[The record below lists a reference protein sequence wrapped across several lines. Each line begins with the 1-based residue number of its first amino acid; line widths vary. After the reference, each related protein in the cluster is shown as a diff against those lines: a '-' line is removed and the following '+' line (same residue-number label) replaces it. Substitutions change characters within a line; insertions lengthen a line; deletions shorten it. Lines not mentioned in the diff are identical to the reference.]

1 MARKT
6 APIILSKNQDI
17 TISWLLVWAR
27 HKKTLTI
34 HQMRL
39 ILRILEFCQAELK
52 GLKIKDNLRQLEY
65 QNDDVLIKIPV
76 SDVYFSD
83 FSLKTIRKDLTDLR
97 ERTIEFYDYEK
108 NIWSA
113 CGIIEK
119 PHVFERTGMME
130 FKVDLQF
137 WGVLLNLTHG
147 IRKCELAKALTLP
160 TVYSMWFYMYI
171 SEKSEPQY
179 ITIEHLKERLGIA
192 ADDYKRKDGKDRVD
206 HLEERVIK
214 PAQKVLDN
222 ACPYTFKYEKIRENP
237 NSKRSP
243 VKLFRFI
250 PVKQPQ
256 YRDENLEKKA
266 LTAQTSV
273 SLINL
278 QAVDYMI
285 QTMGFELKEVQ
296 CNKELLQEATRLI
309 PNLLDKLRD
318 IQNRRR
324 LRNKDKGW
332 VINALKGIIED
343 TKKQSGHCEVKTDKR
358 NIISRNSGYIADLFS
373 MNK

>member
-1 MARKT
+1 MSKKKKT
-6 APIILSKNQDI
+6 IILCKNQDI

-27 HKKTLTI
+27 HKSTLTI

-52 GLKIKDNLRQLEY
+52 GLKIMDNLRQLEY

-83 FSLKTIRKDLTDLR
+83 FSLKTIREDLKDLR
-97 ERTIEFYDYEK
+97 ERTIEFYEYETK
-108 NIWSA
+108 VWSA
-113 CGIIEK
+113 CSIIEK
-119 PHVFERTGMME
+119 PHVYERTGMME

-137 WGVLLNLTHG
+137 WKVLLNLTHG
-147 IRKCELAKALTLP
+147 IRKCELSKAFTLP

-171 SEKSEPQY
+171 SEKSDPQD

-192 ADDYKRKDGKDRVD
+192 AEDYKRKDGKDRID
-206 HLEERVIK
+206 HLEERILR
-214 PAQKVLDN
+214 PAQKALN
-222 ACPYTFKYEKIRENP
+222 ESCPYTFKYEKIRENP
-237 NSKRSP
+237 RNMHSP

-256 YRDENLEKKA
+256 FRDENLERKA
-266 LTAQTSV
+266 LMAQTSV
-273 SLINL
+273 SMINK

-285 QTMGFELKEVQ
+285 QTMEFELKEVQ

-309 PNLLDKLRD
+309 PNLPDKLRD

-324 LRNKDKGW
+324 FGNKDKGW
-332 VINALKGIIED
+332 VINALKSEISD
-343 TKKQSGHCEVKTDKR
+343 AKKKQSSTKTTSIDA
-358 NIISRNSGYIADLFS
+358 GYVASLFDA
-373 MNK
+373 NL

>member
-1 MARKT
+1 MGAKT
-6 APIILSKNQDI
+6 
-17 TISWLLVWAR
+17 
-27 HKKTLTI
+27 
-34 HQMRL
+34 
-39 ILRILEFCQAELK
+39 K
-52 GLKIKDNLRQLEY
+52 GSKIKDNLRQLEY

-119 PHVFERTGMME
+119 PHVFGRTGMME

-192 ADDYKRKDGKDRVD
+192 ADDYKRKDGKR
-206 HLEERVIK
+206 
-214 PAQKVLDN
+214 
-222 ACPYTFKYEKIRENP
+222 
-237 NSKRSP
+237 
-243 VKLFRFI
+243 
-250 PVKQPQ
+250 
-256 YRDENLEKKA
+256 
-266 LTAQTSV
+266 
-273 SLINL
+273 
-278 QAVDYMI
+278 
-285 QTMGFELKEVQ
+285 
-296 CNKELLQEATRLI
+296 
-309 PNLLDKLRD
+309 
-318 IQNRRR
+318 
-324 LRNKDKGW
+324 
-332 VINALKGIIED
+332 
-343 TKKQSGHCEVKTDKR
+343 QS
-358 NIISRNSGYIADLFS
+358 
-373 MNK
+373 